1 MNITELSKKLN
12 EMFYSG
18 ENRVSMAFLFMIMYH
33 NDIERI
39 LKEDGYSVSAL
50 CKILQEKACL
60 PGNHYDAEL
69 NKGYK
74 LAKFVEVKDEYKG
87 RW

>member
-18 ENRVSMAFLFMIMYH
+18 ENRVSMILLFMIIYH
-33 NDIERI
+33 EDIKRI
-39 LKEDGYSVSAL
+39 LKEEDYSVSAL

-60 PGNHYDAEL
+60 PGNHYYAEL

-74 LAKFVEVKDEYKG
+74 LADFVKVKDEYKG
-87 RW
+87 CW

>member
-18 ENRVSMAFLFMIMYH
+18 ENRNAMILLFMIIYYE
-33 NDIERI
+33 DIKRI
-39 LKEDGYSVSAL
+39 LKEENYTISAL
-50 CKILQEKACL
+50 CKVLQEKACL
-60 PGNHYDAEL
+60 SGNHYNTEL

-74 LAKFVEVKDEYKG
+74 LAEFVKVKDEYQG